1 METGCPALLG
11 EEGRAP
17 ESSHSRGALYLYV
30 YICIQ
35 AAVQH
40 GASGSHCYGPGGIG
54 QGAPFLVGPTE
65 GTASAGHREVG
76 PTSGLVVGPGSE
88 AGGAGG
94 PALLGT
100 FFVGA
105 WEGVWGSGESLGE
118 AGLERGPL
126 SVVRSSTT
134 SSTQRSRPRRASGWG
149 GARGADSGNA
159 LESALGVCTLGG

>member
-1 METGCPALLG
+1 MLQKAHTA
-11 EEGRAP
+11 
-17 ESSHSRGALYLYV
+17 GAHFIYMCTYV
-30 YICIQ
+30 YRRLYSG
-35 AAVQH
+35 
-40 GASGSHCYGPGGIG
+40 GASGSHCYGPGGMG
-54 QGAPFLVGPTE
+54 QGAPFLVGPAE

-76 PTSGLVVGPGSE
+76 PTSGLVVGPGRE

-100 FFVGA
+100 LFVGA

-118 AGLERGPL
+118 AGLEQGPL

-134 SSTQRSRPRRASGWG
+134 SSTQRSRPRRASGGG

>member
-1 METGCPALLG
+1 MSCLARGGGA
-11 EEGRAP
+11 
-17 ESSHSRGALYLYV
+17 SSRKLTQPGALYLYV

-40 GASGSHCYGPGGIG
+40 WASGSHCYGPGGMG

-100 FFVGA
+100 FFVGPKGNCNKNTHRKA
-105 WEGVWGSGESLGE
+105 SIHANFTNSTIKLRLSTE
-118 AGLERGPL
+118 ERFIG
-126 SVVRSSTT
+126 
-134 SSTQRSRPRRASGWG
+134 
-149 GARGADSGNA
+149 
-159 LESALGVCTLGG
+159 C

>member
-1 METGCPALLG
+1 MSCLARGGGA
-11 EEGRAP
+11 
-17 ESSHSRGALYLYV
+17 SSRKLTQPGALYLYV

-40 GASGSHCYGPGGIG
+40 WASGSHCYGPGGMG

-105 WEGVWGSGESLGE
+105 WEGVW
-118 AGLERGPL
+118 
-126 SVVRSSTT
+126 VSS
-134 SSTQRSRPRRASGWG
+134 SPCQ
-149 GARGADSGNA
+149 
-159 LESALGVCTLGG
+159 